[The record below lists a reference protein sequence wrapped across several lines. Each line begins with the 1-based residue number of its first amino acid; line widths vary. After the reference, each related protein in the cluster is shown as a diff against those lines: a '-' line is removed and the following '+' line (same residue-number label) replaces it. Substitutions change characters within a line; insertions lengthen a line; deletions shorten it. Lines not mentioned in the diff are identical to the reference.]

1 MRASPIRV
9 LVVDDSAF
17 ARKVVREVL
26 SRDPEI
32 EVVGYARDGL
42 EALEKIVEL
51 KPDVVTLD
59 LLMPELDGVGVLRAL
74 PQSNPPKVIIVSV
87 ANSEADLAIEALQ
100 NGAVDLVSKPTPHPT
115 DRLYELSTELIEKV
129 KMVALAHPR
138 LISSADVTREA
149 ETVAGLSLT
158 PAAQGRLVVIG
169 TSTGGPQA
177 LTEIFRSLP
186 ARLPVP
192 LAIALH
198 IPAGYT
204 APLAARLTRASAVP
218 VEEATDGMELKPGRA
233 VIAPGGM
240 HLRIKS
246 IGNKFYASISH
257 DPVDMLYHPSV
268 DILFESAAECAGSG
282 AIGVI
287 LTGMG
292 NDGTDGATALR
303 AIGAQVL
310 TESASSCVVYGMPRS
325 VSEAGLSNAE
335 APLEKM
341 SELIVDYIYR
351 DRSESSLIRF

>member
-1 MRASPIRV
+1 MRVSPIRV

-26 SRDPEI
+26 SKSPEI

-42 EALEKIVEL
+42 EALEKIAEL

-59 LLMPELDGVGVLRAL
+59 LLMPELDGIGVLRAL
-74 PQSNPPKVIIVSV
+74 PKDNPPKVIVVSV

-100 NGAVDLVSKPTPHPT
+100 NGAVDLVSKPTPLPT
-115 DRLYELSTELIEKV
+115 DRLYELSTELIDKV

-138 LISSADVTREA
+138 LLSSVEVKREA
-149 ETVAGLSLT
+149 ETIASMSSATG
-158 PAAQGRLVVIG
+158 AQGRLVVIG

-177 LTEIFRSLP
+177 LTEIFKSLP
-186 ARLPVP
+186 AGLPVP

-204 APLAARLTRASAVP
+204 APLAARLSRASAVP
-218 VEEATDGMELKPGRA
+218 VEEATDGMELKPGHA

-240 HLRIKS
+240 HLRIHS
-246 IGNKFYASISH
+246 VGDKFYASVSREPI
-257 DPVDMLYHPSV
+257 DMLYHPSV

-292 NDGTDGATALR
+292 NDGTGGATALK
-303 AIGAQVL
+303 ASGARVL
-310 TESASSCVVYGMPRS
+310 TEAASSCIVYGMPRS

-341 SELIVDYIYR
+341 SELIVDFIYR
-351 DRSESSLIRF
+351 G